1 MPVNLLPFPKIPQV
15 KGVKLSAINFHAKD
29 KWSLIALEPSTNVS
43 CIFTQNALAAAPVI
57 IAKQH
62 LSQIKPSHLLIN
74 AGNANAAT
82 GENGILQAQSICL
95 TLATQ
100 LNTTAEAILPF
111 STGVIGEPLNLN
123 NIQQNVAKLIG
134 KLQPNNWLEVAQ
146 AITTT
151 DTQPKGAYRVVE
163 YEGTKITVAG
173 IAKGSGMIC
182 PNMATMLGFI
192 TTDAKIEQT
201 TLDKMLHEIADK
213 TFNSISVD
221 SDTST
226 NDALVLAA
234 TGKAL
239 STEEIDTQHQL
250 YNPIYQAVYEV
261 ALELAQTIVRD
272 GEGATKFITVN
283 VMGAT
288 TNKIAKDTAYSVAN
302 SPLVKTA
309 CFAADANW
317 GRILMA
323 IGKTPNIGDISKL
336 AVFLDDLPVFAD
348 EKVDAQ
354 YTEEKGAKIMA
365 QAEITLNIHL
375 NQGKCQARVFTSDL
389 SHEYVS
395 INADYRS

>member
-1 MPVNLLPFPKIPQV
+1 MPVNLSKFPNIPEV

-29 KWSLIALEPSTNVS
+29 KWSMIALEPSTNVS
-43 CIFTQNALAAAPVI
+43 CIFTQNAVAAAPVI
-57 IAKQH
+57 VAKQH

-82 GENGILQAQSICL
+82 GENGILQAQSICR

-100 LNTTAEAILPF
+100 LNTTTEAILPF
-111 STGVIGEPLNLN
+111 STGVIGEPLNLTNIKN
-123 NIQQNVAKLIG
+123 NTAKLVAELSDN
-134 KLQPNNWLEVAQ
+134 KWQEVAQ

-192 TTDAKIEQT
+192 TTDAKIEKAA
-201 TLDKMLHEIADK
+201 LDKMLHEIADK

-239 STEEIDTQHQL
+239 RREEIDTQHQL

-272 GEGATKFITVN
+272 GEGATKFITIN
-283 VMGAT
+283 VKSAKNHT
-288 TNKIAKDTAYSVAN
+288 IAKDTAYSIAN

-309 CFAADANW
+309 CFAEDANW

-336 AVFLDDLPVFAD
+336 AVSLDDLSVFAD
-348 EKVDAQ
+348 GTIDAQ

-365 QAEITLNIHL
+365 QAEITLNIYL
-375 NQGKCQARVFTSDL
+375 NQGSSKATVFTSDL